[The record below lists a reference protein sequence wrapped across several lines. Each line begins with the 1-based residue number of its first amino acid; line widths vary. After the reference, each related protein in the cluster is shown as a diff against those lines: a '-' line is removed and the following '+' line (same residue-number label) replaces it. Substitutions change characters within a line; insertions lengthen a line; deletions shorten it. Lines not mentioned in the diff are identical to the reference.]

1 MLLLPKLLITSLS
14 PNPVGYSL
22 VSLLP
27 LRQYCTRLVT
37 SLCKSHFRP
46 LVFQFTITTWVSLA
60 VSSVNL
66 FVGPFFFLISSSHT
80 ALDAVSFSHSVVSDS
95 LWPHGLQHARPP
107 CPSPTPEVYSNWGPL
122 SWWCHPTI
130 LSCHPLL
137 LPSIFPRIRVFSNKS
152 ALRISWPE
160 YWSFSFNISPSNE
173 YSGLISLRMDWL
185 DFLAV
190 QGTLESSPTPQFKS
204 ISSSLLSF
212 LYSPTLISI
221 LEKPYLWLDRP
232 LLAK

>member
-152 ALRISWPE
+152 ALRIRWPK
-160 YWSFSFNISPSNE
+160 YWSFSFNISHK
-173 YSGLISLRMDWL
+173 GFDLGHTWM
-185 DFLAV
+185 V
-190 QGTLESSPTPQFKS
+190 
-204 ISSSLLSF
+204 
-212 LYSPTLISI
+212 
-221 LEKPYLWLDRP
+221 
-232 LLAK
+232 